1 MANLPVPYSSGLG
14 LSRVERRAA
23 KEIALARAA
32 SSVLAAREAAVIDA
46 IASVGES
53 AILAAGDI
61 SLCEELVAART
72 PSGAHRYAYLA
83 DRTTSAMGRRIDQL
97 GRWL

>member
-1 MANLPVPYSSGLG
+1 MANLPVSYAGGRGLT
-14 LSRVERRAA
+14 RPERRAA
-23 KEIALARAA
+23 KEIAQARAA
-32 SSVLAAREAAVIDA
+32 SCVLAAREAAVIDA

-61 SLCEELVAART
+61 SLCEALIAART

-83 DRTTSAMGRRIDQL
+83 DRTTSAIGRRIDHL